1 MAALLF
7 PIQFMCA
14 LAALVFG
21 YNWFTI
27 PDSLDLQAQPRE
39 VEPQLSTENRRAV
52 VAFTVD
58 GQSLHVICDTVGLLC
73 AELERRPM
81 PKLRVWL
88 FSAGWLGGEW
98 IAQAKEGE
106 QTWVSLEA
114 QRRQFAWMKQFYT
127 WLAALFVS
135 LAVGLGYLL
144 YFRRKKKTA

>member
-1 MAALLF
+1 
-7 PIQFMCA
+7 
-14 LAALVFG
+14 
-21 YNWFTI
+21 
-27 PDSLDLQAQPRE
+27 
-39 VEPQLSTENRRAV
+39 
-52 VAFTVD
+52 
-58 GQSLHVICDTVGLLC
+58 
-73 AELERRPM
+73 M

-114 QRRQFAWMKQFYT
+114 QRRQFAWMKQFYA

-144 YFRRKKKTA
+144 YFRREKKTA